1 MKRNKALGPDN
12 LPPNL
17 IKDSAEIIAEYLA
30 YVINLSLRSGLFPN
44 DWKIARV
51 IPLYKSGPS
60 DRLENYRPISVLPI
74 MSKVIEKVV
83 HKRLVDYL
91 EEHHMLADQQFG
103 FHRKRSTE
111 LAVTLFTDDV
121 RKYVD
126 AKNLVDGLWN
136 H

>member
-1 MKRNKALGPDN
+1 M
-12 LPPNL
+12 
-17 IKDSAEIIAEYLA
+17 
-30 YVINLSLRSGLFPN
+30 FPN

-60 DRLENYRPISVLPI
+60 DRLEKYRPISALPI

-103 FHRKRSTE
+103 FRRKRSTE
-111 LAVTLFTDDV
+111 LAVTLFTDDI

-126 AKNLVDGLWN
+126 AKNLVGSVFIGFSKAFDTLSHSTQSRRLSKLTAYGITDTERE
-136 H
+136 